1 HNFQLS
7 VTQDYSMAD
16 RPLSDWNTGLC
27 DCCEDTSTCCYGFW
41 CCPCLACTCQIIS
54 ERTGVCLPL
63 CDLFSPAIFAAF
75 GIPLFVPPA
84 VLSLRSLLSIA
95 SLQGSLC
102 KDIAV
107 SCFCS
112 TCSWC
117 QIHRKLKEHRK
128 AMSNYI
134 SNTVRVS
141 QTTVTRGRQRYQ
153 Y

>member
-1 HNFQLS
+1 MKLFTS
-7 VTQDYSMAD
+7 GCVCVY
-16 RPLSDWNTGLC
+16 WNTGLC

-63 CDLFSPAIFAAF
+63 CDLFSPAIFA
-75 GIPLFVPPA
+75 
-84 VLSLRSLLSIA
+84 SLLSIA

-128 AMSNYI
+128 APIIINVHNVQI
-134 SNTVRVS
+134 
-141 QTTVTRGRQRYQ
+141 TRGRQRYQ